1 MDKKEIINRLKNIGI
16 NKPNELLKI
25 YNGSKRTVE
34 KWFLPNGNFP
44 SWFEHYL
51 KLLEENKK
59 LKLKIEL
66 LKLEKETIE

>member
-1 MDKKEIINRLKNIGI
+1 MKEEILRRLNNIGI
-16 NKPNELLKI
+16 TKSTHLLEVL
-25 YNGSKRTVE
+25 NAPKRTVE
-34 KWFLPNGNFP
+34 KWFLPQGNFP

-66 LKLEKETIE
+66 LELEKETKS